1 MNGHKMEEK
10 FWFCNRKDKGPIRLA
25 SSPPPYTQQ
34 NKKKNMG
41 LTVKQTE
48 KSNKQIK
55 RRARL
60 QGASN
65 ACIERQLILLIPR
78 CVPVIK
84 TFCKLLVLGFAV
96 KCIYFTITE
105 HTQLANIGA
114 FRTRRAFIA
123 VECSEARLN
132 QRCYTSG
139 NGLFNKAHLKA
150 NESQNSFGEFDCQ
163 ILKSLSQK

>member
-1 MNGHKMEEK
+1 MEEK

-55 RRARL
+55 RRGRL

-65 ACIERQLILLIPR
+65 ACIERQLILLMPR
-78 CVPVIK
+78 WVPCNKNFLQI
-84 TFCKLLVLGFAV
+84 TRFGICCKVYLL
-96 KCIYFTITE
+96 YHHRT
-105 HTQLANIGA
+105 HTVGKYRRISYAA
-114 FRTRRAFIA
+114 RVYRCRVFR
-123 VECSEARLN
+123 SEAKLAVLYFR
-132 QRCYTSG
+132 
-139 NGLFNKAHLKA
+139 
-150 NESQNSFGEFDCQ
+150 
-163 ILKSLSQK
+163 